1 MDSNTTQ
8 MHVDFSH
15 AGARMK
21 IILRRQV
28 LLLVLVVCIAFC
40 SANNIYYV
48 KPTVDGHCPDSPC
61 HTFNHYLKNR
71 PLHLSNSIIYFLQGV
86 HTITP
91 NDVLYLKQVNNLA
104 LVGLE
109 WQVPSNNTSTLEHVP
124 AIINC
129 SNGNGFIF
137 QYSTFISIAN
147 ITVAHCGAEFNGIS
161 AAAIVFLESS
171 NIEVTGVVVRNST
184 GFGLW
189 MYNVLGNTQ
198 IAQSRFISN
207 KGSGLYGGNIFL
219 KYYSTE
225 ENCEL
230 ETVKVKIQASELRE
244 GMPVGFMIQ
253 IEHSCNNIYITLDAV
268 MMSENGGDTHSSS
281 MGNGNLNIEIID
293 PTNATHISIR
303 DSYIEK
309 GVSRYGGGI
318 TYLVNAS
325 NHPLVCDTLINPPI
339 NKLEILH
346 TSIIGNMAD
355 SGGGFIAVIASVCQM
370 HGPGIELKA
379 VDFRGNQAKV
389 YFSSVFVVIETAN
402 NLPAHFLV
410 VDNCTFQSGE
420 AGATG
425 FGISLTHTTKLAA
438 KGSHI
443 LPQNPVI
450 LISNSRFINNTGSA
464 GALQIKVGIYNLLKG
479 IMPNLSEIRDHINV
493 QNCTFT
499 NNSGHEASSLIIA
512 ISDGSFFHPPTPFQ
526 VNVLFE
532 NVSFQNDQIGFP
544 KHTYDES
551 TIFIDGK
558 PSNPEP
564 EIHSTGDFVIF
575 IYGAQNVTFSN
586 CNFSNHQMTP
596 IVAQNSKLYFS
607 GSLTFL
613 NNTGLNGGAIA
624 LYASFLLPK
633 PHTRMY
639 FYNNHAYATGGALY
653 VKELG
658 IPRGLIGAKCFIQ
671 PPHLI
676 NTDTV
681 VYFVNNTATVAGDVL
696 YGGYQNN
703 CIVNGDYEKQLSIF
717 QYVNFNYTMQT
728 GLSIIASD
736 PIGVCI
742 CDSGKPNCNKKLLV
756 RKVFP
761 GDSFNISAAV
771 VGQGNGIVPGVVVVV
786 FIKEKLESLQYPQ
799 STNRQNCTNLTY
811 TIFSRQ
817 DKEQLQLTA
826 ENPGST
832 LSVFHEPPKINIF
845 LLSCPLGF
853 NLSGSPAKCDCVSVL
868 AENHYNCSI
877 STQSIH
883 RPKGVWIGYFNT
895 SLTNSTIRSSNIKHG
910 VILHTHC
917 PLDYCKQ
924 QDLDLNLIYPDSQ
937 CELNHSGLLCG
948 KCQSGLSLALGTSQ
962 CLKCSN
968 LYLLLLAAF
977 GLAGLILVVMIS
989 WCNLTVSEGT
999 LSALILYANI
1009 IQVSK
1014 PVFLPQSDTNV
1025 LTVFVAWLNL
1035 DFGIQTCFYNGMN
1048 MYAKAW
1054 LQLIFPL
1061 YIWAIVA
1068 VMIVLSRY
1076 YITAA
1081 RVVGQNAP
1089 KVLATLFLLSYAKL
1103 LRAVITIF
1111 SFTYVKYPDGHT
1123 NPVWLYDG
1131 NVDYLRGKHV
1141 PLSIT
1146 AVLILIVFLIP
1157 YTAVV
1162 LCMQYLRRK
1171 TNYRLLAWV
1180 RRFKPVFDP
1189 YGGPYKDRYQ
1199 FWTGLLLVVR
1209 VLLFLAFVFN
1219 SSGNPAL
1226 NLLFIAIAAST
1237 LLCTLVVFQG
1247 VYKSR
1252 FLDILEAS
1260 FLVNISVLAAATFYV
1275 EVINRNLALPIH
1287 VSIGVSLTTFTMTV
1301 LYHIYRKVSFL
1312 KGCTARF
1319 RKEVI
1324 NSTTNDIE
1332 YRDME
1337 QQPFQPPNPFRAQR
1351 LTVGDDGELLLVSD
1365 DS

>member
-1 MDSNTTQ
+1 
-8 MHVDFSH
+8 
-15 AGARMK
+15 MK
-21 IILRRQV
+21 NILRRQV
-28 LLLVLVVCIAFC
+28 LLLAFVICIALC

-48 KPTVDGHCPDSPC
+48 KPTIDGHCPDIPC
-61 HTFNHYLKNR
+61 HTFNHYLKNQ
-71 PLHLSNSIIYFLQGV
+71 PLDLSNSIIYFLQGV

-109 WQVPSNNTSTLEHVP
+109 WQVPFNNISTLEHMP

-137 QYSTFISIAN
+137 QYSTFILIAN
-147 ITVAHCGAEFNGIS
+147 ITIANCGIEVDRINT
-161 AAAIVFLESS
+161 AIAFLESS
-171 NIEVTGVVVRNST
+171 NIEMTGVVVQNST
-184 GFGLW
+184 GFGLT
-189 MYNVLGNTQ
+189 MHKVLGNSQ
-198 IAQSRFISN
+198 ITQSRFISN
-207 KGSGLYGGNIFL
+207 KGSESFYGGNIFL
-219 KYYSTE
+219 SYYFTE
-225 ENCEL
+225 GNCEL
-230 ETVKVKIQASELRE
+230 ETVKFKIQASELR
-244 GMPVGFMIQ
+244 GGRPVGFMIT
-253 IEHSCNNIYITLDAV
+253 IFNSCNNIYITLDAV
-268 MMSENGGDTHSSS
+268 MMSENGG
-281 MGNGNLNIEIID
+281 GGAGGNLNIVITE
-293 PTNATHISIR
+293 PKNTTHISIR
-303 DSYIEK
+303 NSHIEK
-309 GVSRYGGGI
+309 GVSSGVRYIAKGRNDSVACNTSI
-318 TYLVNAS
+318 D
-325 NHPLVCDTLINPPI
+325 PQI
-339 NKLEILH
+339 NKLEILN
-346 TSIIGNMAD
+346 TSIVSNMAEK
-355 SGGGFIAVIASVCQM
+355 GGGFRAEIDSVCQIF
-370 HGPGIELKA
+370 GIELKA
-379 VDFRGNQAKV
+379 VDFRGNKAEKH
-389 YFSSVFVVIETAN
+389 FSSVFASIERGDK
-402 NLPAHFLV
+402 LPAHLFV
-410 VDNCTFQSGE
+410 VDNCTFHSGE
-420 AGATG
+420 AVEGG
-425 FGISLTHTTKLAA
+425 GVGIYLTYTRTAQSLH
-438 KGSHI
+438 
-443 LPQNPVI
+443 QNPVI
-450 LISNSRFINNTGSA
+450 LISNCQFINNTDGG
-464 GALQIKVGIYNLLKG
+464 GAVHLRVKFNISLGILKG
-479 IMPNLSEIRDHINV
+479 IISKIQDHINI

-499 NNSGHEASSLIIA
+499 NNSGTGSSMVIA
-512 ISDGSFFHPPTPFQ
+512 ILSDKSFFYYPTPFQ
-526 VNVLFE
+526 VNVLLE
-532 NVSFQNDQIGFP
+532 NISFHNDKKPFRMI
-544 KHTYDES
+544 TNES
-551 TIFIDGK
+551 NYYAFGKSSEAGHQYVTIDG
-558 PSNPEP
+558 S
-564 EIHSTGDFVIF
+564 IVHV
-575 IYGAQNVTFSN
+575 YGAQNVTFSN
-586 CNFSNHQMTP
+586 CKFSNNQMTP
-596 IVAQNSKLYFS
+596 IVAHKSKIYFS
-607 GSLTFL
+607 GSLTFV

-624 LYASFLLPK
+624 LYDSFLLPK
-633 PHTRMY
+633 QHTKMY
-639 FYNNHAYATGGALY
+639 FYNNHANASGGALY
-653 VKELG
+653 VKQLG
-658 IPRGLIGAKCFIQ
+658 VPRGFVSAKCFLQ
-671 PPHLI
+671 PQI
-676 NTDTV
+676 YNYSNIDIV
-681 VYFVNNTATVAGDVL
+681 AYFVNNTAIAAGDVL
-696 YGGYQNN
+696 YGGYQKECN
-703 CIVNGDYEKQLSIF
+703 VNVEYESKSSIF
-717 QYVNFNYTMQT
+717 NYVNFNYTMQT

-742 CDSGKPNCNKKLLV
+742 CDSYQLSCNKKFLA

-771 VGQGNGIVPGVVVVV
+771 VGQGNGIVPGIVRAS
-786 FIKEKLESLQYPQ
+786 FTAANSSQQLESLQYSQ
-799 STNRQNCTNLTY
+799 STQLKDCTNLTY

-817 DKEQLQLTA
+817 EKEQFRLSAETPELGYQLLYYVQ
-826 ENPGST
+826 PM
-832 LSVFHEPPKINIF
+832 INIS

-853 NLSGSPAKCDCVSVL
+853 TLAGSPAKCDCVSVL
-868 AENHYNCSI
+868 AEKDYKCNI
-877 STQSIH
+877 STQSIL
-883 RPKGVWIGYFNT
+883 RPKGVWLGYFKP
-895 SLTNSTIRSSNIKHG
+895 SLANSTIGSSNIKHG
-910 VILHTHC
+910 VMLHTHC

-924 QDLDLNLIYPDSQ
+924 QDLDLNLIHPDSQ
-937 CELNHSGLLCG
+937 CQLNHSGLLCG
-948 KCQSGLSLALGTSQ
+948 KCQLGLSLALGTSQ

-968 LYLLLLAAF
+968 LTLLLLVAF
-977 GLAGLILVVMIS
+977 ALAGLILVVMIS

-1014 PVFLPQSDTNV
+1014 PAFLPQSETNV

-1061 YIWAIVA
+1061 YIWTIVA

-1089 KVLATLFLLSYAKL
+1089 KALATLFLLSYAKL

-1123 NPVWLYDG
+1123 KPVWLYDG

-1162 LCMQYLRRK
+1162 LCMQCLRRK

-1209 VLLFLAFVFN
+1209 VLLFLAFAFN

-1237 LLCTLVVFQG
+1237 LFCTLVVFQG

-1252 FLDILEAS
+1252 LLDILEAS
-1260 FLVNISVLAAATFYV
+1260 FLVNIIVLAAATLYV
-1275 EVINRNLALPIH
+1275 QLINRNLAIPIH
-1287 VSIGVSLTTFTMTV
+1287 VSIGVSLITFTMTA
-1301 LYHIYRKVSFL
+1301 LYHIYQKVSFL
-1312 KGCTARF
+1312 KGRITRF